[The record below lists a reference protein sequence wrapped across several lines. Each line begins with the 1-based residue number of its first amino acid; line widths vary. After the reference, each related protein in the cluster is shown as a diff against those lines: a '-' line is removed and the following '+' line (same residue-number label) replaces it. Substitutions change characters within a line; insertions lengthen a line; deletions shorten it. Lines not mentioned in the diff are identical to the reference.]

1 MEVRVDHFFT
11 YLRDRILHY
20 VYLVGT
26 QLSSNST
33 SILFIF
39 KNRLNLFL
47 RNRSIPLPTQTLT
60 AMDRKDFLTIKKP
73 KGRFHQPISSK
84 PYTGAR
90 VLSGI
95 QPYAGP
101 WTNTEAIHLC
111 RRTLFGAKK
120 SDVDF
125 FKGMP
130 MSAAVDSVL
139 NIPATPPTPPL
150 KTYSSSGIAND
161 PDMNVAA
168 GAPWVDTLSNDG
180 GVNAGRRTSFKNWWI
195 GLMVN
200 QSRDI
205 SEKMVMFWHNH
216 FATETQTINN
226 GIFCY
231 KNNTCLRRNA
241 LGNFKTFVRETTL
254 DPGMLRYLNGYLNT
268 NTAPDE
274 NYGRELQE
282 LFTVGKGSDN
292 ASPLYSESDVK
303 AASRVLTGWSIN
315 NTTSV
320 AQFLPNRHDT
330 ANKTFSSYYN
340 NTVIT
345 GRSGATAGDLELDD
359 MLTMIFNNNDVALN
373 ICRKLYRWFVYY
385 EIDAATE
392 SNVIEP
398 LAVIFRNNNY
408 NIKPVMSALL
418 KSEHFYDSLNQG
430 CIIKNPLEIAIGLC
444 REFNVVFPVATDY
457 TSNYFMWQFLQT
469 TSASQQLNIGDPP
482 DVAGWPSYYQRP
494 QFHEIW
500 INSDTLPKR
509 NQFSDMMAANGYTR
523 NSKNIRI
530 DHLAFARSMPDPAD
544 PNNLVA
550 DSIKYLL
557 GVTLTT
563 ASMNQ
568 LKTDILL
575 TGQANDGYW
584 TSIWNIYMNTPGD
597 MANTTLVRT
606 RLATLFQY
614 LMRLA
619 EYQLS

>member
-1 MEVRVDHFFT
+1 
-11 YLRDRILHY
+11 
-20 VYLVGT
+20 
-26 QLSSNST
+26 
-33 SILFIF
+33 
-39 KNRLNLFL
+39 
-47 RNRSIPLPTQTLT
+47 
-60 AMDRKDFLTIKKP
+60 MDRRDFLTIQKKAGKDQRP
-73 KGRFHQPISSK
+73 VDSK

-95 QPYAGP
+95 QPYTGP
-101 WTNTEAIHLC
+101 WTTVEALHLC
-111 RRTLFGAKK
+111 KRTMFGAKK
-120 SDVDF
+120 ADVDF
-125 FKGMP
+125 FKGMT
-130 MSAAVDSVL
+130 MSAAVDSLL
-139 NIPATPPTPPL
+139 NIPLTPPEPPL
-150 KTYSSSGIAND
+150 KTYASSGIATD
-161 PDMNVAA
+161 LDMNVAA
-168 GAPWVDTLSNDG
+168 GSTWVNTVSNDG
-180 GVNAGRRTSFKNWWI
+180 GVNSGRRLSFKNWWA
-195 GLMVN
+195 GLMIN

-205 SEKMVMFWHNH
+205 REKMVMFWHNH
-216 FATETQTINN
+216 FATETQTINT

-231 KNNTCLRRNA
+231 KNNACLRRNA
-241 LGNFKTFVRETTL
+241 LGNFKTFVREITL

-282 LFTVGKGSDN
+282 LFTVGKGADN
-292 ASPLYSESDVK
+292 ATPLYSEADVK

-320 AQFLPNRHDT
+320 AQFLSNRHDT

-340 NTVIT
+340 NTMIT
-345 GRSGATAGDLELDD
+345 GRTGATAGDLELDD
-359 MLTMIFNNNDVALN
+359 MLTMIFNKNDVSLN

-398 LAVIFRNNNY
+398 LAAIFRNNNY
-408 NIKPVMSALL
+408 NIQPVVSALL
-418 KSEHFYDSLNQG
+418 KSEHFYDVLNQG
-430 CIIKNPLEIAIGLC
+430 CLIKNPLDLVIGLS
-444 REFNVVFPVATDY
+444 REFSIVFPVATDY
-457 TSNYFMWQFLQT
+457 VSNYFMWQFLQS

-482 DVAGWPSYYQRP
+482 DVAGWPTYYQRP

-523 NSKNIRI
+523 NSRNIRI
-530 DHLAFARSMPDPAD
+530 DHLAFALSMSDPAN

-557 GVTLTT
+557 AVPLS
-563 ASMNQ
+563 ANSMNQ

-584 TSIWNIYMNTPGD
+584 TSIWNTYLATPGD

-606 RLATLFQY
+606 RLATLYQY
-614 LMRLA
+614 LMRLS